1 MLTLLLL
8 LLLVPLA
15 CSFFIQTIVASC
27 SEPEHYRLW
36 QIVFSFSHTFDVH
49 PLTFD
54 LFNLPFSLWQYRLR
68 YLVHSHVSLHSNA
81 SPLNLSHNLG
91 INLVFWPSSI
101 TFFTSAC
108 RMRGEGEEGPTDGR
122 EAHEE
127 MSLCGEAQ
135 DLFTRLL
142 IMINY
147 A

>member
-1 MLTLLLL
+1 MTLF
-8 LLLVPLA
+8 LLLVPLV
-15 CSFFIQTIVASC
+15 CSFFIQTIVPSC

-36 QIVFSFSHTFDVH
+36 QRVFSFSHTFDAD

-54 LFNLPFSLWQYRLR
+54 LFNLPFYLWQYRLR
-68 YLVHSHVSLHSNA
+68 CLVHSHVSLHSNA
-81 SPLNLSHNLG
+81 SPLNLSYNLG

-101 TFFTSAC
+101 TFFASAC
-108 RMRGEGEEGPTDGR
+108 RMRGEREEGATDGR

-135 DLFTRLL
+135 DLFTRRL
-142 IMINY
+142 IIINY